1 MSFIIDYTMFF
12 LTINKNLFMHVT
24 YLGMM
29 LFLENTSSDINAS
42 LEKCINHS
50 RAFRILLAE
59 DADMFTTREFVI

>member
-1 MSFIIDYTMFF
+1 
-12 LTINKNLFMHVT
+12 MHVT
-24 YLGMM
+24 YLRMM